1 MDSRR
6 NIMRTGAFLAL
17 LLGILGSGTPLAAQE
32 HLVIKGTVSDS
43 ATHEPI
49 PGVNVTVR
57 GKNIGTS
64 TDSSGHYVLSIPKGA
79 YIIAFSHIAYRKL
92 LRTVAPGQPSTST
105 WDIVMV
111 SSPIQ
116 LGEVSVTARRPFA
129 QQRALFALGAADF
142 EKLGDQRMDE
152 ALVYLLPTIF
162 SSAEARYRSIS
173 RDFTLY
179 VNGKWMESLFINDV
193 DPFTVRQVL
202 VWEKD
207 WSPIG
212 YPLRRGDFV
221 VSITTK

>member
-1 MDSRR
+1 
-6 NIMRTGAFLAL
+6 MRAAAFVAILI
-17 LLGILGSGTPLAAQE
+17 GIAGSGNPLAAQE
-32 HLVIKGTVSDS
+32 HLVIRGTVSDS
-43 ATHEPI
+43 ATREPI

-57 GKNIGTS
+57 GKNLGTS

-79 YIIAFSHIAYRKL
+79 YIIAYSHIAYRKI
-92 LRTVAPGQPSTST
+92 LRTVTPDQPSDLT
-105 WDIVMV
+105 WNVAMI

-142 EKLGDQRMDE
+142 EKLGNQRMDD

-212 YPLRRGDFV
+212 YPLRRGNFV